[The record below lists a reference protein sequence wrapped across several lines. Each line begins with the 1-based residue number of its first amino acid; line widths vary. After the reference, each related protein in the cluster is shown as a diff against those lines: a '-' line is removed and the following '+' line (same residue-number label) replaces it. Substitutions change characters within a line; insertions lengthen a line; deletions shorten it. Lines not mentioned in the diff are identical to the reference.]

1 MSDPNYEPEPDDGW
15 FPPEEPPQ
23 DMYGEYDGG
32 AIQWADPFA
41 APAADPPGFADPVR
55 AARPSRYA
63 TGLEALRTVYGYDAF
78 RGDQAEVVDQVIS
91 GGDAIVLMPTGGGKS
106 VCYQVPALVREGT
119 GLVVSP
125 LIALMH
131 DQVEALRANGV
142 AAAYLNSTQD
152 PSERAEVERA
162 YVAGELDLIYV
173 APERLS
179 NPATRALLQ
188 RGTLSVIAIDEAH
201 CVSQWGHDFR
211 PDYLALGDLGEVF
224 PGVPRVALTATA
236 TRETHQEITERLHLP
251 NARHF
256 VSSFDRP
263 NIQYRIE
270 AKTEVR
276 KQLLQFIRSQPAGS
290 AGIVYA
296 LSRKSVEQIATFL
309 AGQGIDAIP
318 YHAGL
323 PAEVRASHQSRFLR
337 DDGVVVVATIAFGMG
352 IDKPDVRFV
361 AHVDLPKSVEGYYQ
375 ETGRAGRDGEAS
387 SDA

>member
-152 PSERAEVERA
+152 PSRT
-162 YVAGELDLIYV
+162 
-173 APERLS
+173 S
-179 NPATRALLQ
+179 
-188 RGTLSVIAIDEAH
+188 
-201 CVSQWGHDFR
+201 
-211 PDYLALGDLGEVF
+211 
-224 PGVPRVALTATA
+224 
-236 TRETHQEITERLHLP
+236 
-251 NARHF
+251 
-256 VSSFDRP
+256 
-263 NIQYRIE
+263 
-270 AKTEVR
+270 
-276 KQLLQFIRSQPAGS
+276 
-290 AGIVYA
+290 
-296 LSRKSVEQIATFL
+296 
-309 AGQGIDAIP
+309 
-318 YHAGL
+318 
-323 PAEVRASHQSRFLR
+323 RASS
-337 DDGVVVVATIAFGMG
+337 T
-352 IDKPDVRFV
+352 
-361 AHVDLPKSVEGYYQ
+361 
-375 ETGRAGRDGEAS
+375 
-387 SDA
+387 